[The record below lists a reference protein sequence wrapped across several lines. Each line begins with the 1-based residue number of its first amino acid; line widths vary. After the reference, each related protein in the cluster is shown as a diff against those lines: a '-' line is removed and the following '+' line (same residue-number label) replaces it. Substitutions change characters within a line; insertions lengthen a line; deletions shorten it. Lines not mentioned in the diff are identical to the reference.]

1 MLADCRGVCGVV
13 FLPFGPFPLLNPDVH
28 HHVAHGI
35 LQGLSKITWHK
46 ARLSHCPRSRCH
58 WLRRPPLV
66 LDGLGHHGSRG
77 LGRGGGFH
85 FRRFVGRLGAVYL
98 LKVMDLFLNVQHIC
112 GPAGD
117 DYGDPGTKAMRLW
130 HQPPAARRAQR
141 AVAAV
146 GFLRPKHYLW
156 WPTR

>member
-28 HHVAHGI
+28 HHVVHGI
-35 LQGLSKITWHK
+35 LQGLSKITRHK

-66 LDGLGHHGSRG
+66 LDGLGHHGSRW

-98 LKVMDLFLNVQHIC
+98 LKVIDICLNFWHVC
-112 GPAGD
+112 GSPGD
-117 DYGDPGTKAMRLW
+117 GYGDPNAKATCRQAPTASCAL
-130 HQPPAARRAQR
+130 R